1 MGKFTIEKKIQ
12 RKKRELKKLINKKSK
27 EKRKIRKEK
36 LIKLGTL
43 FFILDLLDEPQENIL
58 GYLSEYKNLPEN
70 IKYTF
75 SEIGENIL
83 KNKDKKSY
91 NDIDIQDRRYL
102 FYRMIRKSALLEKLK
117 LHLEDPNIIIG
128 YLSHY
133 KKIPEDDKKIFFEKG
148 VEIFSNGRKNDTIIS
163 DEEKLNLLKKSFVL
177 KIDLTKFLREN
188 YNLNVHEIRKNQYED
203 ILKQLK
209 NIL

>member
-43 FFILDLLDEPQENIL
+43 FFILDLLDERQENIL
-58 GYLSEYKNLPEN
+58 GYLSEYKNLSEN

-83 KNKDKKSY
+83 KNKNKKSY

-133 KKIPEDDKKIFFEKG
+133 KKTSEEDKKIFFEKG
-148 VEIFSNGRKNDTIIS
+148 IEVFSNGRKIDPIIS
-163 DEEKLNLLKKSFVL
+163 DEEKLNILKKSFVL
-177 KIDLTKFLREN
+177 KIDLTKFLKEN
-188 YNLNVHEIRKNQYED
+188 YNLNIHEIKKSQYEI
-203 ILKQLK
+203 ILQKLK
-209 NIL
+209 NSL

>member
-12 RKKRELKKLINKKSK
+12 RKKRELKKLMSNKSK

-70 IKYTF
+70 IKYSF

-83 KNKDKKSY
+83 ENKDQKSY
-91 NDIDIQDRRYL
+91 NDIDIQDRKYL

-133 KKIPEDDKKIFFEKG
+133 KKTSEEDKKIFFEKG

-163 DEEKLNLLKKSFVL
+163 DEEKLNLLKKSFIL

-188 YNLNVHEIRKNQYED
+188 YNLNIHEIKKSQYEN
-203 ILKQLK
+203 ILKNML
-209 NIL
+209 

>member
-58 GYLSEYKNLPEN
+58 GYLSEYKDLPEN

-83 KNKDKKSY
+83 KNKKSY

-133 KKIPEDDKKIFFEKG
+133 KKTSEEDKKIFFEKG
-148 VEIFSNGRKNDTIIS
+148 IEVFSNGRKNDTIIS

-188 YNLNVHEIRKNQYED
+188 YSLNIHEIKKSQYEI
-203 ILKQLK
+203 ILQKL
-209 NIL
+209 NN

>member
-12 RKKRELKKLINKKSK
+12 RKKRELKKLMSNKSK

-70 IKYTF
+70 IKYAF

-83 KNKDKKSY
+83 KNKDQKSY
-91 NDIDIQDRRYL
+91 NDIDIQDRKYL

-133 KKIPEDDKKIFFEKG
+133 KKVSEEDKKIFFEKG
-148 VEIFSNGRKNDTIIS
+148 VKIFSDGRKNDIIIS
-163 DEEKLNLLKKSFVL
+163 DEEKLNILRKSFVL
-177 KIDLTKFLREN
+177 KIDLTKFLKEN
-188 YNLNVHEIRKNQYED
+188 YNLNIHEIKKSQYEK
-203 ILKQLK
+203 ILENLK
-209 NIL
+209 K

>member
-12 RKKRELKKLINKKSK
+12 RKKRELKKLMSNKSK

-70 IKYTF
+70 IKYVF

-83 KNKDKKSY
+83 KNKDQKSY
-91 NDIDIQDRRYL
+91 NDIDIQDRKYL
-102 FYRMIRKSALLEKLK
+102 FYRMIRKSSLLEKLK

-133 KKIPEDDKKIFFEKG
+133 KKISEEDKKIFFEKG
-148 VEIFSNGRKNDTIIS
+148 VKIFSDGRKNDTIIS

-188 YNLNVHEIRKNQYED
+188 YNLNIHEIKKEQYED
-203 ILKQLK
+203 ILKNML
-209 NIL
+209 